1 MSALTVGAVAET
13 TPGEQR
19 VGLNPDGMARL
30 QTATHQVIIETGA
43 GSAAWFPDT
52 AYAEA
57 GARLVTR
64 H

>member
-1 MSALTVGAVAET
+1 MGAVAET

-19 VGLNPDGMARL
+19 VGLTPDGMARL

-57 GARLVTR
+57 GPAW
-64 H
+64 